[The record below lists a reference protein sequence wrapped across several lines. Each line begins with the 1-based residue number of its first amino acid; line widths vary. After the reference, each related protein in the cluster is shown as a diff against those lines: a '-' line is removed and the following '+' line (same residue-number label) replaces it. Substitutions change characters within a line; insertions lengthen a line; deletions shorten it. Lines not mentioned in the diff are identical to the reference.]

1 MFWGNSYIYDPF
13 LLVLFVYHCKEVYY
27 LLESFFFSLIY
38 KELIVLE
45 IRNVINNQM
54 CRLSCGFCIQ
64 TEGIYHIYKHKNYS

>member
-1 MFWGNSYIYDPF
+1 MILSYLYCLYIIVKKYIICWS
-13 LLVLFVYHCKEVYY
+13 H
-27 LLESFFFSLIY
+27 FFSLIY